1 MKILAEI
8 SVGELIDKLTIL
20 DLKLDH
26 IDDPLKRDHVARERA
41 ALTSTLR
48 REIQPEARL
57 DQLAEQLRSVN
68 AALWRVEDE
77 LRRCEREGRF
87 DAEFVALARSVYH
100 TNDRRARLKHAI
112 NQLTNS
118 EIVEQKCYAGY

>member
-8 SVGELIDKLTIL
+8 SVGELIDKITIL

-26 IDDPLKRDHVARERA
+26 VDDPEKRTHVARERA
-41 ALTSTLR
+41 ALTSTMQRDIPPAAELS
-48 REIQPEARL
+48 RL
-57 DQLAEQLRSVN
+57 ADQLKSVN

-77 LRRCEREGRF
+77 LRLCEREGRF
-87 DAEFVALARSVYH
+87 DSEFVALARSVYH
-100 TNDRRARLKHAI
+100 TNDRRARLKHEI

-118 EIVEQKCYAGY
+118 EIVEQKSYAAY

>member
-8 SVGELIDKLTIL
+8 SVGELFDKIAIL
-20 DLKLDH
+20 DLKLEH
-26 IDDPLKRDHVARERA
+26 IGEPEKRAHVERERA
-41 ALTSTLR
+41 ALASTMR
-48 REIQPEARL
+48 REIPPSAEL
-57 DQLAEQLRSVN
+57 DELAVQLKSVN

-87 DAEFVALARSVYH
+87 DAEFVALARSVYQ
-100 TNDRRARLKHAI
+100 TNDQRARLKHAI

-118 EIVEQKCYAGY
+118 EIVEQKSYEAY